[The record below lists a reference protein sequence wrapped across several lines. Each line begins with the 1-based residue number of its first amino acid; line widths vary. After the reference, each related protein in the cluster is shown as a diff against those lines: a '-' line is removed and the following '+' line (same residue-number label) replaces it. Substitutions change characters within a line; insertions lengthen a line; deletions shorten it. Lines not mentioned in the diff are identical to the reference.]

1 MPHLVLF
8 TGRKYDSIPS
18 HVDSVSPIYRQLAER
33 IKDPNS
39 PLRSYALALTDSS
52 AKHTTPA
59 TQQWNPATIRFEKPS
74 TKGDS
79 QREQYGIVIYP
90 DRLQVPFEVTEESI
104 STGQLEDFCHTIPP
118 RQISNSTKD
127 KTEQAE
133 TLRQD
138 LDIFVCTHRQ
148 RDCRCGDVGSAF
160 YSALIRELRK
170 RQLGNE
176 ATEFD
181 QGSGPIRVHR
191 TTHIGGHRFAATC
204 FTSAGDWY
212 GLLASTDAK
221 VFVDHLAKQGA
232 AGSSDRDIWWAKWR
246 GRTGFTS
253 SAQLALAEK
262 GVALQNVQAVDPPAL
277 ALASSLRKK
286 AKDRQAPLG
295 NALDVPFVTYEGDTV
310 TVRGFEGET
319 LMDVAKRQ
327 ELVEATCGGAFRDAP
342 TASNHG

>member
-1 MPHLVLF
+1 MKLLSLIRVL
-8 TGRKYDSIPS
+8 D
-18 HVDSVSPIYRQLAER
+18 
-33 IKDPNS
+33 
-39 PLRSYALALTDSS
+39 
-52 AKHTTPA
+52 
-59 TQQWNPATIRFEKPS
+59 
-74 TKGDS
+74 
-79 QREQYGIVIYP
+79 QYGYTVQHSKPLPLSARI
-90 DRLQVPFEVTEESI
+90 RL
-104 STGQLEDFCHTIPP
+104 
-118 RQISNSTKD
+118 
-127 KTEQAE
+127 
-133 TLRQD
+133 
-138 LDIFVCTHRQ
+138 THLNF
-148 RDCRCGDVGSAF
+148 S
-160 YSALIRELRK
+160 
-170 RQLGNE
+170 
-176 ATEFD
+176 
-181 QGSGPIRVHR
+181 
-191 TTHIGGHRFAATC
+191 IGGHRFAATC

-327 ELVEATCGGAFRDAP
+327 ELVSQVARSPERYMLTQMTSGGSHLWRRVRVCDMPCSPETRIRFRDAP